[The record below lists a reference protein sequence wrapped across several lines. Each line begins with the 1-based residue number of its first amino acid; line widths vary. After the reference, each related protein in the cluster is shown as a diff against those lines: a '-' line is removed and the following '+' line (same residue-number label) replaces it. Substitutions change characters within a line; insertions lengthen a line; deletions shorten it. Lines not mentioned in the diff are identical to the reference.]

1 MYAFAVWVR
10 SRDAPSGFLLV
21 VPHFEVSNVVM
32 QEFQYVSCSL
42 CTVTLPLEP
51 RVGYRS
57 DNSYDLVL
65 PSPNY
70 STPPPVC
77 CRDVCPRDEFHQR
90 REMCANTAM
99 LSFFFVLPSSSSI
112 LRHLSEV
119 IELFNSSTQC
129 REFVNITII

>member
-1 MYAFAVWVR
+1 MYAFAIWVR
-10 SRDAPSGFLLV
+10 SRDAPGGFFLV

-42 CTVTLPLEP
+42 CTVTPPLEP

-57 DNSYDLVL
+57 DNSYDLAL

-77 CRDVCPRDEFHQR
+77 CCDVCPRDEFYQR
-90 REMCANTAM
+90 REMSANTAM
-99 LSFFFVLPSSSSI
+99 FSFFCSALKFKYPQTPFGSY
-112 LRHLSEV
+112 
-119 IELFNSSTQC
+119 
-129 REFVNITII
+129 